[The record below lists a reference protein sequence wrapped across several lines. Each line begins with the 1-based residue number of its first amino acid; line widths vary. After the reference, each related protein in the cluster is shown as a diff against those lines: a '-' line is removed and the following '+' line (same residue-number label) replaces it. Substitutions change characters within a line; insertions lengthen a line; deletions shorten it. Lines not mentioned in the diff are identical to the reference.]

1 MVLSPTKEV
10 ECFLV
15 DKKGSIKGK
24 IPKNLIN
31 VVEKELAKIEENS
44 KVKFKISNCWWAGLK
59 SFPQVSIQWTSST
72 TNISS
77 LFSRLKASRQLWK
90 LSVITASGLI
100 NKTWY

>member
-15 DKKGSIKGK
+15 DKKGSTKGK

-44 KVKFKISNCWWAGLK
+44 KVKFKISNCW
-59 SFPQVSIQWTSST
+59 
-72 TNISS
+72 
-77 LFSRLKASRQLWK
+77 
-90 LSVITASGLI
+90 
-100 NKTWY
+100 

>member
-44 KVKFKISNCWWAGLK
+44 KVKFKIQIVGR
-59 SFPQVSIQWTSST
+59 QV
-72 TNISS
+72 
-77 LFSRLKASRQLWK
+77 
-90 LSVITASGLI
+90 
-100 NKTWY
+100 